1 MKWAARLSGTLVVMV
16 LAVLT
21 ASPSLA
27 QQPEFCW
34 KDSYGRGVGTVP
46 TSCAS
51 GQDMRGLLC
60 YDNCPA
66 GMQVAPGTVDCHSVC
81 PAGMRDDG
89 LFCRRAEYGRGA
101 GYAWEFRDGFN
112 SDGMIS
118 RCESDGNGKGNCEM
132 WGAIAYPKCRPG
144 YSAVGYCIC
153 RPNVPD
159 CTQLGLGG
167 RLDLS
172 CAKKIQISAPKLGI
186 CPGGN
191 SDLPG
196 SAQQMDAGLCYRGC
210 DAGYTG
216 VGPVC
221 WKDPPKG
228 WVNCGMGAAKDSTT
242 CAAIVFG
249 QVAAVGQLALT
260 AATLGSS
267 MAGTAGAGGAANA
280 GKLAQL
286 RELYTKLEKAYR
298 DAKAAYPA
306 LKAAEQTVEAGLTV
320 KKGYTAINTAV
331 NVATAEDL
339 ARVSAQIA
347 SIVDASGVSATIGAY
362 TYPKCSK
369 YSGLGA
375 N

>member
-1 MKWAARLSGTLVVMV
+1 MKWAVCLGGVLAVMV
-16 LAVLT
+16 LTVL
-21 ASPSLA
+21 AAPPSFA

-46 TSCAS
+46 TSCAP
-51 GQDMRGLLC
+51 GQEMRGLLC
-60 YDNCPA
+60 YDNCSA
-66 GMQVAPGTVDCHSVC
+66 GMQRSGVGDCSSVC

-101 GYAWEFRDGFN
+101 GYAWEFRDGFSN
-112 SDGMIS
+112 AGMMS
-118 RCESDGNGKGNCEM
+118 RCESDNGGPGKCEM
-132 WGAIAYPKCRPG
+132 SGAIAYPKCREG
-144 YSAVGYCIC
+144 YSAFGCCIC
-153 RPNVPD
+153 RPNAPD
-159 CTQLGLGG
+159 CGQLGLGG

-172 CAKKIQISAPKLGI
+172 CAKIIKVGEPKLGV
-186 CPGGN
+186 CPGG
-191 SDLPG
+191 STGVPG

-210 DAGYTG
+210 GPGYTG

-228 WVNCGMGAAKDSTT
+228 WVQCGMGAAKDSFT
-242 CAAIVFG
+242 CGTIIFG

-267 MAGTAGAGGAANA
+267 MAGTAGASAVQNA

-286 RELYTKLEKAYR
+286 KELYTKLEAAYSA
-298 DAKAAYPA
+298 AKKTYPA
-306 LKAAEQTVEAGLTV
+306 LAVAEKTVEAGLTV
-320 KKGYTAINTAV
+320 KKGYTAINTAL

-347 SIVDASGVSATIGAY
+347 SIVDATGVSATIGAY

-369 YSGLGA
+369 YEDLGV